1 MKDGMK
7 TTTLQT
13 KTNTIPEIL
22 KVIRKAKSVLISGHV
37 RPDGDSLGS
46 MIALAHFLNKE
57 GIKAVAVAEQHG
69 LGGPGFLRGV
79 KALIAPKDAPNGKY
93 DLLITVDA
101 GSIDRLPEEIQTV
114 AKKCPVLCI
123 DHHITNTRFGIYNWI
138 DGKASS
144 TGEMIWRLACA
155 AKWEL
160 DDIAAEALWVAVI
173 TDTGRFA
180 YDMTTPNTMLCG
192 ADLLRHGVR
201 TSFIND
207 KLYASFS
214 RTNMELKRRAFQTLK
229 LLRDGEIAYLTLSW
243 KDLSETNGTKADAED
258 VIDIPRYIAG
268 NRVALFFYGNRD
280 NKNETRVS
288 IRTREPLNAFEL
300 AKQFDGGGHARAA
313 GCTIHQ
319 PLAKARKTML
329 AAIQTWLDEQ
339 KS

>member
-1 MKDGMK
+1 MK
-7 TTTLQT
+7 TPAKNK
-13 KTNTIPEIL
+13 KTNTLPEIL
-22 KVIRKAKSVLISGHV
+22 PVIRRAKSVLISGHV

-46 MIALAHFLNKE
+46 MIALAHLLNKK
-57 GIKAVAVAEQHG
+57 GIQSLAVAEQHG

-79 KALIAPKDAPNGKY
+79 KDLIDPKDAPKGTY

-101 GSIDRLPEEIQTV
+101 GAMDRLPDEIQAI

-123 DHHITNTRFGIYNWI
+123 DHHITNTRFGSYNWI

-144 TGEMIWRLACA
+144 TGEMIWHLSCA

-160 DDIAAEALWVAVI
+160 DDIAAEALWVAVV

-180 YDMTTPNTMLCG
+180 YDMTTPSTLLCG
-192 ADLLRHGVR
+192 ADLISHGVR

-268 NRVALFFYGNRD
+268 NKVALFFYGNRD

-300 AKQFDGGGHARAA
+300 AKQFGGGGHTRAA
-313 GCTIHQ
+313 GCTIHE
-319 PLAKARKTML
+319 PLVKARKTML

-339 KS
+339 KR

>member
-7 TTTLQT
+7 TTTPQQ
-13 KTNTIPEIL
+13 KTQTIPEIL
-22 KVIRKAKSVLISGHV
+22 AVIRKVKSVIISGHV

-46 MIALAHFLNKE
+46 MIALAHLLNRE
-57 GIKAVAVAEQHG
+57 GIPAWAVADQQG

-79 KALIAPKDAPNGKY
+79 KSLISAKKALKTTC

-101 GSIDRLPEEIQTV
+101 GALDRLPQEIQTI
-114 AKKCPVLCI
+114 AKRCTVVCI
-123 DHHITNTRFGIYNWI
+123 DHHITNTRFGTYNWI

-144 TGEMIWRLACA
+144 TGEMIWHLSRR
-155 AKWEL
+155 AKWAL
-160 DDIAAEALWVAVI
+160 DEIAAEALWVAVV

-180 YDMTTPNTMLCG
+180 YDMTKPSTLLCG

-201 TSFIND
+201 TSVIND

-214 RTNMELKRRAFQTLK
+214 RTNMELKKRAFKTLK
-229 LLRDGEIAYLTLSW
+229 LLRNGEIAYLTLSS
-243 KDLSETNGTKADAED
+243 KDLNETNGTKADAED
-258 VIDIPRYIAG
+258 VIDIPRHIEG
-268 NRVALFFYGNRD
+268 NRVALFFYGSKS

-288 IRTREPLNAFEL
+288 IRTRDPLNAFEL
-300 AKQFDGGGHARAA
+300 AKQFDGGGHSRAA

-319 PLAKARKTML
+319 PMEQARKTML
-329 AAIQTWLDEQ
+329 TAIETWLDEQ

>member
-1 MKDGMK
+1 
-7 TTTLQT
+7 
-13 KTNTIPEIL
+13 
-22 KVIRKAKSVLISGHV
+22 
-37 RPDGDSLGS
+37 
-46 MIALAHFLNKE
+46 
-57 GIKAVAVAEQHG
+57 
-69 LGGPGFLRGV
+69 
-79 KALIAPKDAPNGKY
+79 
-93 DLLITVDA
+93 
-101 GSIDRLPEEIQTV
+101 
-114 AKKCPVLCI
+114 
-123 DHHITNTRFGIYNWI
+123 
-138 DGKASS
+138 
-144 TGEMIWRLACA
+144 
-155 AKWEL
+155 
-160 DDIAAEALWVAVI
+160 
-173 TDTGRFA
+173 
-180 YDMTTPNTMLCG
+180 MTTPNTMLCG

-313 GCTIHQ
+313 GCTIYQ